1 MDATARVEEIF
12 HRSLTAIEQ
21 ALNAVK
27 APIARGGGMMADA
40 LADGG
45 KILLC
50 GNGGSASDSLHF
62 SSELLNRFERERRPL
77 PAISLAGDCSTL
89 TSVANDYDY
98 SQVFSKQIEAL
109 GTAGDILLA
118 ITTSGNSPSI
128 VRAVET
134 AQSRAMPCVVLN
146 GRDGGEVSGQI
157 GEADAEIRVP
167 GDSTARIQEVHGIII
182 HCLCDL
188 IDHQLFGNNR
198 NSTDA

>member
-21 ALNAVK
+21 ALDAVK
-27 APIARGGGMMADA
+27 APIVRGGGMMADA

-77 PAISLAGDCSTL
+77 PAISLAGDSSTL

-109 GTAGDILLA
+109 GTAGDVLLA

-128 VRAVET
+128 VRAVDA
-134 AQSRAMPCVVLN
+134 AQSQAMPCVVLN
-146 GRDGGEVSGQI
+146 GRDGGVVSGRI

-198 NSTDA
+198 NTADA